1 MLPFVGS
8 LLGTLRIGG
17 GGSAADRCVVCERA
31 IRPDDDRVHVP
42 RGGFVHR
49 GCATYRM
56 RQHERTVRRIGS
68 V

>member
-8 LLGTLRIGG
+8 VLGTLRIGPVG
-17 GGSAADRCVVCERA
+17 MQETCAVCGRA
-31 IRPDDDRVHVP
+31 VRPDDERVHLP

-56 RQHERTVRRIGS
+56 RRHERTVRTLGS
-68 V
+68 I

>member
-8 LLGTLRIGG
+8 LLGTLRLGG
-17 GGSAADRCVVCERA
+17 GRSAESCVVCDRA
-31 IRPDDDRVHVP
+31 IGAGDERVHLP

-56 RQHERTVRRIGS
+56 RRHERTVRRIRS
-68 V
+68 I